1 MSMFK
6 EFAMPPLVLTVI
18 AAVVT
23 GALVA
28 TESVTTPII
37 EQQAAAAADAA
48 RAVVLP
54 SADSFTQVT
63 VDEMPEGG
71 VDIYEA
77 NNGTG
82 YVVTAQAKGYGGML
96 KVMVGIDS
104 NGLIS
109 GTEVLENNE
118 TQGLGSKVSEHA
130 FMDQYIGKDSTLEGI
145 ETISGTTISS
155 NAFSKAVQNAYQ
167 VYGVAAGVEVAGTQR
182 DPITDEVKAEL
193 FPNVTSFQKYAVEGE
208 AYKAGDEGYIVVTS
222 NAGFAGDVTTAIG
235 FDLDGAITGVVFTET
250 SETQDYGE
258 QYTRASWKDAQV
270 GKTSADELDL
280 ISGSTVTYDA
290 LKLNFTEAFEMLPTL
305 ADASLEYEGTAEGYN
320 GTMTVAVG
328 IDSTGAITSVRLV
341 DSADDFASKVSDEAF
356 TSQFVGKTSTDGIS
370 TISGATVSST
380 AFIEAVNNALA
391 AQKGA

>member
-235 FDLDGAITGVVFTET
+235 FDLNGAITGVVFTET

>member
-28 TESVTTPII
+28 TESITTPII

-54 SADSFTQVT
+54 AADSFNQLT

-71 VDIYEA
+71 IDVYEA
-77 NNGTG
+77 TNGSG
-82 YVVTAQAKGYGGML
+82 YVVTTQTKGYGGML

-104 NGLIS
+104 NGLIT
-109 GTEVLENNE
+109 GTEVLENKE

-130 FMDQYIGKDSTLEGI
+130 FMDQYIGKDSNLEGI
-145 ETISGTTISS
+145 EAIGGTTISS
-155 NAFSKAVQNAYQ
+155 NAFTKAVRIAYE
-167 VYGVAAGVEVAGTQR
+167 VYGQAAGVEIAGVER
-182 DPITDEVKAEL
+182 EPISDEVKAEL

-208 AYKAGDEGYIVVTS
+208 AYRAGNEGYIIVTTS
-222 NAGFAGDVTTAIG
+222 AGFAGDVTTAIG
-235 FDLDGAITGVVFTET
+235 LDNNGAITGVVFTET

-258 QYTRASWKDAQV
+258 QYTRNSWKTAQV
-270 GKTSADELDL
+270 GKTSADELDM
-280 ISGSTVTYDA
+280 ISGATITGDA
-290 LKLNFTEAFEMLPTL
+290 LKQNFAQAFELLPTL
-305 ADASLEYEGTAEGYN
+305 ADASLEYVGTAEGYN

-341 DSADDFASKVSDEAF
+341 ESGDDFASKVSDEAF

>member
-77 NNGTG
+77 NNGSG

-109 GTEVLENNE
+109 GTEVLESNE

-235 FDLDGAITGVVFTET
+235 FDLNGAITGVVFTEA

-280 ISGSTVTYDA
+280 ISGATVTYDA

>member
-28 TESVTTPII
+28 TESITTPII

-54 SADSFTQVT
+54 AADSFNQLT

-71 VDIYEA
+71 VDVYEA
-77 NNGTG
+77 TNGSG

-104 NGLIS
+104 NGLIT

-130 FMDQYIGKDSTLEGI
+130 FMDQYIGKDSNLEGI
-145 ETISGTTISS
+145 EAIGGTTISS
-155 NAFSKAVQNAYQ
+155 NAFTKAVRIAYE
-167 VYGVAAGVEVAGTQR
+167 VYGQAAGVEIAGVER
-182 DPITDEVKAEL
+182 EPISDEVKAEL
-193 FPNVTSFQKYAVEGE
+193 FPNVTSFQTYAVEGE
-208 AYKAGDEGYIVVTS
+208 ANRAGNGGYIIVTTS
-222 NAGFAGDVTTAIG
+222 AGFAGDVTTAIG
-235 FDLDGAITGVVFTET
+235 LDNNGAITGVVFTET

-258 QYTRASWKDAQV
+258 QYTRNSWKTAQV
-270 GKTSADELDL
+270 GKTSADELDM
-280 ISGSTVTYDA
+280 ISGATITGDA
-290 LKLNFTEAFEMLPTL
+290 LKQNFAQAFELLPTL
-305 ADASLEYEGTAEGYN
+305 ADASLEYVGTAEGYN

-341 DSADDFASKVSDEAF
+341 ESGDDFASKVSDEAF

>member
-235 FDLDGAITGVVFTET
+235 FDLNGAITGVVFTET

-328 IDSTGAITSVRLV
+328 IDSTGAITGVRLV

>member
-235 FDLDGAITGVVFTET
+235 FDLNGAITGVVFTET

-258 QYTRASWKDAQV
+258 QYTHASWKDAQV

-280 ISGSTVTYDA
+280 ISGATVTYDA

>member
-167 VYGVAAGVEVAGTQR
+167 VYAVAAGVEVAGTQR

-235 FDLDGAITGVVFTET
+235 FDLNGAITGVVYTET

-280 ISGSTVTYDA
+280 ISGATVTYDA

-341 DSADDFASKVSDEAF
+341 DSTDDFASKVSDEAF

>member
-71 VDIYEA
+71 IDIYEA

-235 FDLDGAITGVVFTET
+235 FDLNGAITGVVFTET

-280 ISGSTVTYDA
+280 ISGATVTYDA

-341 DSADDFASKVSDEAF
+341 DSTDDFASKVSDEAF

>member
-6 EFAMPPLVLTVI
+6 EFAMPPLVLTAI

-28 TESVTTPII
+28 TESITTPII

-54 SADSFTQVT
+54 AADSFNQLT

-71 VDIYEA
+71 VDVYEA
-77 NNGTG
+77 TNGSG

-104 NGLIS
+104 NGLIT

-130 FMDQYIGKDSTLEGI
+130 FMDQYIGKDSNLEGI
-145 ETISGTTISS
+145 EAIGGTTISS
-155 NAFSKAVQNAYQ
+155 NAFTKAVRIAYE
-167 VYGVAAGVEVAGTQR
+167 VYGQAAGVEIAGVER
-182 DPITDEVKAEL
+182 EPISDEVKAEL

-208 AYKAGDEGYIVVTS
+208 AYRAGNEGYIIVTTS
-222 NAGFAGDVTTAIG
+222 AGFAGDVTTAIG
-235 FDLDGAITGVVFTET
+235 LDNNGAITGVVFTET

-258 QYTRASWKDAQV
+258 QYTRNSWKTAQV
-270 GKTSADELDL
+270 GKTSADELDM
-280 ISGSTVTYDA
+280 ISGATITGDA
-290 LKLNFTEAFEMLPTL
+290 LKQNFAQAFELLPTL
-305 ADASLEYEGTAEGYN
+305 ADASLEYVGTAEGYN

-341 DSADDFASKVSDEAF
+341 ESGDDFASKVSDEAF

>member
-235 FDLDGAITGVVFTET
+235 FDLNGAITGVVFTET

-280 ISGSTVTYDA
+280 ISGATVTYDA

-341 DSADDFASKVSDEAF
+341 DSADDFVSKVSDEAF

>member
-182 DPITDEVKAEL
+182 DPITDEVKVEL

-235 FDLDGAITGVVFTET
+235 FDLNGAITGVVFTET

>member
-71 VDIYEA
+71 IDIYEA

-235 FDLDGAITGVVFTET
+235 FDLNGAITGVVFTET

-280 ISGSTVTYDA
+280 ISGATVTYDA

>member
-28 TESVTTPII
+28 TESITTPII

-54 SADSFTQVT
+54 AADSFNQLT

-71 VDIYEA
+71 VDVYEA
-77 NNGTG
+77 TNGSG

-104 NGLIS
+104 NGLIT

-130 FMDQYIGKDSTLEGI
+130 FMDQYIGKDSNLEGI
-145 ETISGTTISS
+145 EAIGGTTISS
-155 NAFSKAVQNAYQ
+155 NAFTKAVRIAYE
-167 VYGVAAGVEVAGTQR
+167 VYGQAAGVEIAGVER
-182 DPITDEVKAEL
+182 EPISDEVKAEL

-208 AYKAGDEGYIVVTS
+208 AYRAGNEGYIIVTTS
-222 NAGFAGDVTTAIG
+222 AGFAGDVTTAIG
-235 FDLDGAITGVVFTET
+235 LDNNGAITGVVFTET

-258 QYTRASWKDAQV
+258 QYTRNSWKTAQV
-270 GKTSADELDL
+270 GKTSADELDM
-280 ISGSTVTYDA
+280 ISGATITGDA
-290 LKLNFTEAFEMLPTL
+290 LKQNFAQAFELLPTL
-305 ADASLEYEGTAEGYN
+305 ADASLEYVGTAEGYN

-341 DSADDFASKVSDEAF
+341 ESGDDFASKVSDEAF

-380 AFIEAVNNALA
+380 ALIEAVNNALA

>member
-28 TESVTTPII
+28 TESITTPII

-54 SADSFTQVT
+54 AADSFNQLT

-71 VDIYEA
+71 VDVYEA
-77 NNGTG
+77 TNGSG

-104 NGLIS
+104 NGLIT

-130 FMDQYIGKDSTLEGI
+130 FMDQYIGKDSNLEGI
-145 ETISGTTISS
+145 EAIGGTTISS
-155 NAFSKAVQNAYQ
+155 NAFTKAVRIAYE
-167 VYGVAAGVEVAGTQR
+167 VYGQAAGVEIAGVER
-182 DPITDEVKAEL
+182 EPLSDEVKAEL

-208 AYKAGDEGYIVVTS
+208 AYRAGNEGYIIVTTS
-222 NAGFAGDVTTAIG
+222 AGFAGDVTTAIG
-235 FDLDGAITGVVFTET
+235 LDNNGAITGVVFTET

-258 QYTRASWKDAQV
+258 QYTRNSWKTAQV
-270 GKTSADELDL
+270 GKTSADELDM
-280 ISGSTVTYDA
+280 ISGATITGDA
-290 LKLNFTEAFEMLPTL
+290 LKQNFAQAFELLPTL
-305 ADASLEYEGTAEGYN
+305 ADASLEYVGTAEGYN

-341 DSADDFASKVSDEAF
+341 ESGDDFASKVSDEAF

>member
-235 FDLDGAITGVVFTET
+235 FDLNGAITGVVFTET

-305 ADASLEYEGTAEGYN
+305 ADASLDYEGTAEGYN

>member
-63 VDEMPEGG
+63 VEEMPEGG

-235 FDLDGAITGVVFTET
+235 FDLNGAITGVVFTET

>member
-235 FDLDGAITGVVFTET
+235 FDLNGAITGVVFTET

-280 ISGSTVTYDA
+280 ISGATVTYDA

>member
-28 TESVTTPII
+28 TESITTPII

-54 SADSFTQVT
+54 AADSFNQLT

-71 VDIYEA
+71 VDVYEA
-77 NNGTG
+77 TNGSG

-104 NGLIS
+104 NGLIT

-130 FMDQYIGKDSTLEGI
+130 FMDQYIGKDSNLEGI
-145 ETISGTTISS
+145 EAIGGTTISS
-155 NAFSKAVQNAYQ
+155 NAFTKAVRIAYE
-167 VYGVAAGVEVAGTQR
+167 VYGQAAGVEIAGVER
-182 DPITDEVKAEL
+182 EPISDEVKAEL

-208 AYKAGDEGYIVVTS
+208 AYRAGNEGYIIVTTS
-222 NAGFAGDVTTAIG
+222 AGFAGDVTTAIG
-235 FDLDGAITGVVFTET
+235 LDNNGAITGVVFTET

-258 QYTRASWKDAQV
+258 QYTRNSWKTAQV
-270 GKTSADELDL
+270 GKTSADELDM
-280 ISGSTVTYDA
+280 ISGATITGDA
-290 LKLNFTEAFEMLPTL
+290 LKQNFAQAFELLPTL
-305 ADASLEYEGTAEGYN
+305 AVASLEYVGTAEGYN

-341 DSADDFASKVSDEAF
+341 ESGDDFASKVSDEAF

>member
-208 AYKAGDEGYIVVTS
+208 AYKAGDEGYIIVTS

-235 FDLDGAITGVVFTET
+235 FDLNGAITGVVFTET

-280 ISGSTVTYDA
+280 ISGATVTYDA

>member
-71 VDIYEA
+71 VEIYEA

-235 FDLDGAITGVVFTET
+235 FDLNGAITGVVFTET

-280 ISGSTVTYDA
+280 ISGATVTYDA
-290 LKLNFTEAFEMLPTL
+290 LKMNFTEAFEMLPTL

>member
-235 FDLDGAITGVVFTET
+235 FDLNGAITGVVFTET

-356 TSQFVGKTSTDGIS
+356 TPQFVGKTSTDGIS

>member
-235 FDLDGAITGVVFTET
+235 FDLNGAITGVVFTET

-280 ISGSTVTYDA
+280 ISGATVTYDA

-305 ADASLEYEGTAEGYN
+305 ADAALEYECTAEGYN

>member
-77 NNGTG
+77 NNGAG

-235 FDLDGAITGVVFTET
+235 FDLNGAITGVVFTET

-305 ADASLEYEGTAEGYN
+305 ADAALEYEGTAEGYN

>member
-28 TESVTTPII
+28 TGSVTTPII

-235 FDLDGAITGVVFTET
+235 FDLNGAITGVVFTET

-280 ISGSTVTYDA
+280 ISGATVTYDA

>member
-235 FDLDGAITGVVFTET
+235 FDLNGAITGVVFTET

-305 ADASLEYEGTAEGYN
+305 TDASLEYEGTAEGYN

>member
-1 MSMFK
+1 MSMLK
-6 EFAMPPLVLTVI
+6 VFAMPPLVLTVI

-235 FDLDGAITGVVFTET
+235 FDLNGAITGVVFTET

-280 ISGSTVTYDA
+280 ISGATVTYDA

>member
-1 MSMFK
+1 
-6 EFAMPPLVLTVI
+6 
-18 AAVVT
+18 
-23 GALVA
+23 
-28 TESVTTPII
+28 
-37 EQQAAAAADAA
+37 
-48 RAVVLP
+48 
-54 SADSFTQVT
+54 
-63 VDEMPEGG
+63 MPEGG
-71 VDIYEA
+71 VDVYEA
-77 NNGTG
+77 TNGSG

-104 NGLIS
+104 NGLIT

-130 FMDQYIGKDSTLEGI
+130 FMDQYIGKDSNLEGI
-145 ETISGTTISS
+145 EAIGGTTISS
-155 NAFSKAVQNAYQ
+155 NAFTKAVRIAYE
-167 VYGVAAGVEVAGTQR
+167 VYGQAAGVEIAGVER
-182 DPITDEVKAEL
+182 EPISDEVKAEL

-208 AYKAGDEGYIVVTS
+208 AYRAGNEGYIIVTTS
-222 NAGFAGDVTTAIG
+222 AGFAGDVTTAIG
-235 FDLDGAITGVVFTET
+235 LDNNGAITGVVFTET

-258 QYTRASWKDAQV
+258 QYTRNSWKTAQV
-270 GKTSADELDL
+270 GKTSADELDM
-280 ISGSTVTYDA
+280 ISGATITGDA
-290 LKLNFTEAFEMLPTL
+290 LKQNFAQAFELLPTL
-305 ADASLEYEGTAEGYN
+305 ADASLEYVGTAEGYN

-341 DSADDFASKVSDEAF
+341 ESGDDFASKVSDEAF

>member
-235 FDLDGAITGVVFTET
+235 FDLNGAITGVVFTET

-258 QYTRASWKDAQV
+258 QYIRASWKDAQV

>member
-208 AYKAGDEGYIVVTS
+208 AYKAGDEGYIIVTS

-235 FDLDGAITGVVFTET
+235 FDLNGAITGVVFTET

-280 ISGSTVTYDA
+280 ISGATVTYDA

-341 DSADDFASKVSDEAF
+341 DSTDDFASKVSDETF